1 MIKYEVEECRSRADA
16 LSDRLEHGKRPK
28 RRCATGRAE
37 ERMGCNSR
45 HVARDR
51 VTMIPASHWRTSHGQ
66 TDGRADTEIYKGRT
80 GWVA

>member
-45 HVARDR
+45 HVARD
-51 VTMIPASHWRTSHGQ
+51 
-66 TDGRADTEIYKGRT
+66 E
-80 GWVA
+80 